1 MPMRVLIADDD
12 KVLSHQLAAR
22 LRALGWRVDL
32 AVDAMQ
38 TLMFAMRN
46 PPDVIVLDIQMPGGT
61 GLDAL
66 KKLQTSVKTSQIPV
80 VVLSGTLDAGAEQS
94 VLALGAV
101 QFVPKP
107 VEPDVLHE
115 IILVAAGGGPAKP
128 GPPA

>member
-12 KVLSHQLAAR
+12 KVLSHQLASR

-66 KKLQTSVKTSQIPV
+66 KKLQSSVKTSQIPV
-80 VVLSGTLDAGAEQS
+80 VVLSGTLDPDAEQS

-101 QFVPKP
+101 RFVRKP
-107 VEPDVLHE
+107 VDPDVLHE
-115 IILVAAGGGPAKP
+115 IITGATAG
-128 GPPA
+128 

>member
-1 MPMRVLIADDD
+1 LREREEMTKPMRVLIADDD

-80 VVLSGTLDAGAEQS
+80 VVLSGTLEPDAEQS

-101 QFVPKP
+101 QFVRKP

-115 IILVAAGGGPAKP
+115 IITGAVAG
-128 GPPA
+128 